1 MISRR
6 CVRCVSGR
14 CRGIRSPAHRW
25 EMSWARRTLEGMT
38 DFIDPLEPG
47 SFEHN
52 GQRPEVDEDEQQ
64 DSFDKQVEEEFK
76 TYIGEAQATDG
87 PAPAG

>member
-1 MISRR
+1 MRFE
-6 CVRCVSGR
+6 CV
-14 CRGIRSPAHRW
+14 IRSPAPHW
-25 EMSWARRTLEGMT
+25 EMSGARRTLGGMT

-64 DSFDKQVEEEFK
+64 DSFDKQVEAEFK
-76 TYIGEAQATDG
+76 EYIGEAQATDG

>member
-1 MISRR
+1 
-6 CVRCVSGR
+6 
-14 CRGIRSPAHRW
+14 
-25 EMSWARRTLEGMT
+25 MT

-64 DSFDKQVEEEFK
+64 DSFDKQVEAEFK
-76 TYIGEAQATDG
+76 EYIGEAQATDG

>member
-1 MISRR
+1 
-6 CVRCVSGR
+6 
-14 CRGIRSPAHRW
+14 
-25 EMSWARRTLEGMT
+25 MT

-76 TYIGEAQATDG
+76 EYIGEAQATDG